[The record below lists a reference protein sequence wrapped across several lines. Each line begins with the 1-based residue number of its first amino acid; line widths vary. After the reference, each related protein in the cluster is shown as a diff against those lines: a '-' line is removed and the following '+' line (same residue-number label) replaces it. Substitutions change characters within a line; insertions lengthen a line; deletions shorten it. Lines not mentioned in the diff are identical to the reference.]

1 MKKINNFNIKN
12 LILVFTLVLMATSCS
27 DWIDHDLNTDPDSP
41 ADVPMSLL
49 LPSIQQKM
57 GYSLLGNDAVRTDN
71 IWTQHFDGVDRQ
83 SYTEAR
89 YQITPADVNNL
100 WSSVY
105 TGMMIN
111 TSILINKAK
120 TEGAESPNFAGVGQ
134 VLMATTLGITT
145 DLFGDIP
152 YSEALS
158 GSQNILKPAYDSQ
171 ESIYGSIFTLLDEAV
186 VNLSATTNAFQVKGD
201 VCYNGSV
208 AKWKKA
214 AYSIKARH
222 ILQLSGK
229 KGNAAYTDA
238 LAAVAN
244 GFSSNAD
251 DLKVPFEDA
260 NRNPIFQFME
270 QRTDIRMGA
279 HFINMLLDSNDPRL
293 PFYATKDSDGNYSG
307 SVAGSQNPDASRPGS
322 YIASFNS
329 SVSLMTYSEL
339 KFIEAEAK
347 FMLGQAGA
355 QQAYEAA
362 VAASV
367 LRVTGNAN
375 TAWLAANINGVPVTL
390 KNIIEQKYIDGV
402 STNQPYA
409 DYRRT
414 GFPVLTLAQGALI
427 PSIPVRFPYPQSEFD
442 YNNAN
447 VPTVVLTDKV
457 WWDQ

>member
-111 TSILINKAK
+111 SSILINKAK

-145 DLFGDIP
+145 DFFGDIP

-186 VNLSATTNAFQVKGD
+186 VNLNATTNAFQVKGD

-222 ILQLSGK
+222 ALQLSGK

-244 GFSSNAD
+244 GFSSKFP
-251 DLKVPFEDA
+251 LKMQTEILYFSLWNKE
-260 NRNPIFQFME
+260 PILE
-270 QRTDIRMGA
+270 WVHI
-279 HFINMLLDSNDPRL
+279 S
-293 PFYATKDSDGNYSG
+293 
-307 SVAGSQNPDASRPGS
+307 
-322 YIASFNS
+322 
-329 SVSLMTYSEL
+329 
-339 KFIEAEAK
+339 
-347 FMLGQAGA
+347 
-355 QQAYEAA
+355 
-362 VAASV
+362 
-367 LRVTGNAN
+367 
-375 TAWLAANINGVPVTL
+375 
-390 KNIIEQKYIDGV
+390 
-402 STNQPYA
+402 
-409 DYRRT
+409 
-414 GFPVLTLAQGALI
+414 
-427 PSIPVRFPYPQSEFD
+427 
-442 YNNAN
+442 
-447 VPTVVLTDKV
+447 
-457 WWDQ
+457 

>member
-41 ADVPMSLL
+41 ADVPMNLL

-57 GYSLLGNDAVRTDN
+57 GYSLLGNDAVRTNN

-171 ESIYGSIFTLLDEAV
+171 ESIYGSIF
-186 VNLSATTNAFQVKGD
+186 
-201 VCYNGSV
+201 
-208 AKWKKA
+208 
-214 AYSIKARH
+214 
-222 ILQLSGK
+222 
-229 KGNAAYTDA
+229 
-238 LAAVAN
+238 
-244 GFSSNAD
+244 
-251 DLKVPFEDA
+251 
-260 NRNPIFQFME
+260 
-270 QRTDIRMGA
+270 
-279 HFINMLLDSNDPRL
+279 FISPN
-293 PFYATKDSDGNYSG
+293 
-307 SVAGSQNPDASRPGS
+307 
-322 YIASFNS
+322 
-329 SVSLMTYSEL
+329 
-339 KFIEAEAK
+339 
-347 FMLGQAGA
+347 
-355 QQAYEAA
+355 
-362 VAASV
+362 
-367 LRVTGNAN
+367 VTGNVIASLPS
-375 TAWLAANINGVPVTL
+375 T
-390 KNIIEQKYIDGV
+390 
-402 STNQPYA
+402 STNA
-409 DYRRT
+409 T
-414 GFPVLTLAQGALI
+414 GIILFLFGIIGAFFCF
-427 PSIPVRFPYPQSEFD
+427 R
-442 YNNAN
+442 
-447 VPTVVLTDKV
+447 KR
-457 WWDQ
+457 